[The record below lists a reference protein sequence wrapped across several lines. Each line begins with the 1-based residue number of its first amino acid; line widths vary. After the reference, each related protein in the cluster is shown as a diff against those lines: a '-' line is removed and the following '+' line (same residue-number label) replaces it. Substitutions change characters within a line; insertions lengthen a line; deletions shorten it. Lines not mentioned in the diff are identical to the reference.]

1 MSLVWSLSPST
12 GLLEILQIA
21 IERENQIESSSR
33 TSHWVKTDILA
44 KHHANSFL
52 LQVPS
57 VSLSYVSFEEGNVL
71 FVTYVNQ
78 FIFICHKKG
87 WWKHNTIYTV
97 TLVFVFQLPLLVA
110 KSLRED
116 FPRSPKQHVFAETSQ
131 PKKCSAAAVFFFLG
145 AVFQEANRYMNNRFN
160 KFKKWKLLWFWNHP
174 KKNRIT
180 QCSDLT

>member
-12 GLLEILQIA
+12 GLLQIV

-33 TSHWVKTDILA
+33 TSHWVKTGILA
-44 KHHANSFL
+44 KHHTNSFL
-52 LQVPS
+52 FQVPS

-110 KSLRED
+110 KFLRED

-131 PKKCSAAAVFFFLG
+131 PEKLIAAAVFFFLGG
-145 AVFQEANRYMNNRFN
+145 AVFQEANRYE
-160 KFKKWKLLWFWNHP
+160 K
-174 KKNRIT
+174 
-180 QCSDLT
+180 